1 MKGIGLG
8 PVQVALALGAA
19 ALIGAVL
26 GLVAMPEAA
35 PALLATLAAQWAAS
49 AIAPQAMRHPVLWAV
64 VIAVVTIAP
73 IALDTRLAE
82 LAGSGA
88 MAWMPFALTWG
99 ALNLFTL
106 ARGLVGAIA
115 GSTVLLC
122 AAAAQAAATVM
133 GGVPWTPAL
142 LAASV
147 PFLAGALLAALL
159 HLRDARQDRVRRVPA
174 APPQPTAAP
183 QQAAPLQDPV
193 SGTLL
198 ACRRALAIVSLRC
211 DELHAVSTDRAVQ
224 RAAADLTQV
233 AQNALAGRADGTLP
247 PHLPSPLAGA
257 LTADEVPQ
265 ALAGRGG
272 PERRGEPSRAT
283 AAEPPQ
289 PPGLSE
295 LSDREREILRLV
307 ATGAT
312 NAEIGRSLYLSEA
325 TIKQYVSRLMRR
337 FERDNRTRLAL
348 LAVKWFEEPSHP
360 EKPYSA
366 SAPPETG

>member
-19 ALIGAVL
+19 ALVGAVL

-35 PALLATLAAQWAAS
+35 PVLLATLAAQWAAS
-49 AIAPQAMRHPVLWAV
+49 AIAPQAMRYPVLWAV
-64 VIAVVTIAP
+64 VIAVVTVTP
-73 IALDTRLAE
+73 IAMDARMAE

-88 MAWMPFALTWG
+88 VAWMPFALTWG
-99 ALNLFTL
+99 ALNLFSR
-106 ARGLVGAIA
+106 ARGPAGAII
-115 GSTVLLC
+115 GSAVLLC
-122 AAAAQAAATVM
+122 AAGSQAAATVT

-147 PFLAGALLAALL
+147 PFLAGALIAALL

-174 APPQPTAAP
+174 APAQEPIA
-183 QQAAPLQDPV
+183 
-193 SGTLL
+193 GTLR
-198 ACRRALAIVSLRC
+198 ACRRALAIVGLRC
-211 DELHAVSTDRAVQ
+211 EELYAVNADEAVRRV
-224 RAAADLTQV
+224 AADLTQV
-233 AQNALAGRADGTLP
+233 AQNALTGRADATVP
-247 PHLPSPLAGA
+247 PHLPSPSADA
-257 LTADEVPQ
+257 LTADGVLQTLTDP
-265 ALAGRGG
+265 GG
-272 PERRGEPSRAT
+272 TGSRGELCCDRA
-283 AAEPPQ
+283 AQ
-289 PPGLSE
+289 PPELSE

-348 LAVKWFEEPSHP
+348 LAVKWFEESSRPG
-360 EKPYSA
+360 KPRSA
-366 SAPPETG
+366 SEPPKPGSP

>member
-49 AIAPQAMRHPVLWAV
+49 AIAPQAMRYPVRWAV
-64 VIAVVTIAP
+64 VIAVVTITP
-73 IALDTRLAE
+73 IAMDARLAE

-88 MAWMPFALTWG
+88 VAWMPFALTWG
-99 ALNLFTL
+99 ALNLFSR
-106 ARGLVGAIA
+106 ARGLAGAII
-115 GSTVLLC
+115 GSAVLLC
-122 AAAAQAAATVM
+122 AAGAQAAATVTV
-133 GGVPWTPAL
+133 GGGQWTPAL

-147 PFLAGALLAALL
+147 PFLAGALIAALL
-159 HLRDARQDRVRRVPA
+159 HLHDARQDRVRRAPA
-174 APPQPTAAP
+174 TPPQHPILPEQPGA
-183 QQAAPLQDPV
+183 
-193 SGTLL
+193 GTVQ

-211 DELHAVSTDRAVQ
+211 EELHAVSTDQAV
-224 RAAADLTQV
+224 RRVAADLTQV
-233 AQNALAGRADGTLP
+233 AHNALTGRADGTIP
-247 PHLPSPLAGA
+247 PHPPSPSAQPLA
-257 LTADEVPQ
+257 ADEVLQ
-265 ALAGRGG
+265 ALGG
-272 PERRGEPSRAT
+272 PGGPGSRSERSRDT
-283 AAEPPQ
+283 AAEPPE
-289 PPGLSE
+289 PPELSE

-348 LAVKWFEEPSHP
+348 LAVKWFEETSRPG
-360 EKPYSA
+360 KPRSA
-366 SAPPETG
+366 SEPPKLGSP